1 MSEACTVSELTTN
14 LEKDTFQ
21 RTETV
26 FLYHQGPKVRRVLMS
41 VIFTILTLTV
51 LVFSYMFILQPA
63 YDPPKSEIE
72 QGTYI
77 EVEVD
82 TENSYLQKQKDGSYI
97 YFDSMGENYPIDSVA
112 AGYLIEMGVP
122 VKE

>member
-1 MSEACTVSELTTN
+1 MSELTTN

-26 FLYHQGPKVRRVLMS
+26 FLYHQGSKVRRVLMS

-51 LVFSYMFILQPA
+51 LVFSYMFIYQPA

-72 QGTYI
+72 EGGYI
-77 EVEVD
+77 GVETD
-82 TENSYLQKQKDGSYI
+82 NSYLQKQKDGSYCLI
-97 YFDSMGENYPIDSVA
+97 MVDEAGNEHFFAVDDSAVEYMLAS
-112 AGYLIEMGVP
+112 GVP